1 MKNVSVMLCTAL
13 LLTLFS
19 FQAFAVTADESFDD
33 PELQARYDR
42 FTKELRCL
50 VCQNQTIA
58 DSTAGLASDLRDQTR
73 EMLLSGAS
81 DEEII
86 SYMTD
91 RYGDFVLYRPPI
103 KPKTWLLWF
112 APVLFLLLGIVFAA
126 RIIRHRSRSADL
138 PSEGEDAFDMA
149 SLDINERG
157 DKS

>member
-1 MKNVSVMLCTAL
+1 MKNASAMLCTAL
-13 LLTLFS
+13 LLILFS

-42 FTKELRCL
+42 FTRELRCL

-58 DSTAGLASDLRDQTR
+58 DSNAGLASDLRDQTR
-73 EMLLSGAS
+73 EMLLSGAT
-81 DEEII
+81 DEEIV
-86 SYMTD
+86 SYMTN

-126 RIIRHRSRSADL
+126 RIIRHRSSSADL

-149 SLDINERG
+149 SLDTNERG